1 MSRRRRVI
9 TPIVVTVVGLGA
21 LTGLQDTY
29 FRAGMVEDSLTVA
42 SQVALADAGLDDVEV
57 SFAGRDAT
65 LVASSE
71 RDAERAAEV
80 VEAVRGVRVATA
92 TGGEVVARPAVE
104 PSPSA
109 STTKSGAPS
118 PSPTAETSPSPSAT
132 PTPSPSPAPATEDQ
146 VQEQLVAIPTI
157 TFVTNSADLTSE
169 GRATVQQ
176 AAAVLLAN
184 PQVKVTI
191 EGHTDSV
198 GTEEANLALSQARAH
213 AVLSTL
219 VELGVT
225 ADRLTAQGFGETR
238 PTVPDTTPE
247 NQATNRRVDF
257 IVQQ

>member
-9 TPIVVTVVGLGA
+9 APIVVTVVGLGA

-29 FRAGMVEDSLTVA
+29 FRAGMVEDSLTAA

-92 TGGEVVARPAVE
+92 TGGEVVVRPAVG

-109 STTKSGAPS
+109 STTKSAAP
-118 PSPTAETSPSPSAT
+118 SPSPSAT
-132 PTPSPSPAPATEDQ
+132 PTPTPTPSPSPTAATEEQ

-157 TFVTNSADLTSE
+157 TFVTNSADLTPE

-198 GTEEANLALSQARAH
+198 GTEEANLVLSQARAQ

-225 ADRLTAQGFGETR
+225 ADRLAAQGFGETR

>member
-9 TPIVVTVVGLGA
+9 APIVVTVVGLGA

-109 STTKSGAPS
+109 STTKSA
-118 PSPTAETSPSPSAT
+118 A

-157 TFVTNSADLTSE
+157 TFVTNSADLTPE

-198 GTEEANLALSQARAH
+198 GTEEANLALSQARAQ

>member
-9 TPIVVTVVGLGA
+9 VPIVVTVVGLGA

-71 RDAERAAEV
+71 HDAQRAAEV

-109 STTKSGAPS
+109 STTKSAAP
-118 PSPTAETSPSPSAT
+118 SPSPSAT

-157 TFVTNSADLTSE
+157 TFVTNSADLTPE

-198 GTEEANLALSQARAH
+198 GTEEANLALSQARAQ